1 MPADER
7 KIRTLLLYQDFRPG
21 IGSFYQT
28 HLRRLQGAGYAVEG
42 FCITVD
48 PPAGRFS
55 YPELD
60 KLWRRGNRRLMQL
73 YAVLEKKASEVDV
86 IVLYHGANL
95 HPEFLERLRT
105 FNVYMCF
112 DDPESSDY
120 ISKPVAKHFDACF
133 VANIASLD
141 QYRSWGCQ
149 NVFFRPFGFFA
160 SHVDLRLGPEQIR
173 SNERDI
179 GACIFCEREAPWRRE
194 RLAFLDQ
201 HVPELY
207 GRGRGWPLGYVSDKE
222 VLEAYRRARIGIN
235 LHNSTGPIN
244 FRTYT
249 LPANGLMQICDNKY
263 FLGQIFDLGREVIGY
278 SEIEEVPDLVQ
289 FYLANDEAR
298 IRIATAGYERVHHDY
313 NEVSVWQRQM
323 RQIAGLL

>member
-7 KIRTLLLYQDFRPG
+7 GIRTLLIYQDFRPG
-21 IGSFYQT
+21 IAEFYQT
-28 HLRRLQGAGYAVEG
+28 HIRRLQDSGFAVDG

-48 PPAGRFS
+48 PPAPRFR

-60 KLWRRGNRRLMQL
+60 KLWRRGDRRLMQL
-73 YAVLEKKASEVDV
+73 YSELEKKASEVDV
-86 IVLYHGANL
+86 IILYHGANL
-95 HPEFLERLRT
+95 HPEFLQRLRT

-112 DDPESSDY
+112 DDPESSDFV
-120 ISKPVAKHFDACF
+120 SKPVANRFDACF
-133 VANIASLD
+133 VANIASLE

-160 SHVDLRLGPEQIR
+160 SHIDPTIGLEQIR
-173 SNERDI
+173 SNEKNI
-179 GACIFCEREAPWRRE
+179 ESCIFCERVGPWRRE
-194 RLAFLDQ
+194 RLAHLEK
-201 HVPELY
+201 HIPNLY
-207 GRGRGWPLGYVSDKE
+207 GRGRGWPLGYVSDEE
-222 VLEAYRRARIGIN
+222 VLQIYRRSKIGIN

-263 FLGQIFDLGREVIGY
+263 FLGQIFELGKEVVGY
-278 SEIEEVPDLVQ
+278 NDVEEVPDLVR

-298 IRIATAGYERVHHDY
+298 IRIAAAGYERVHRDY
-313 NEVSVWQRQM
+313 NEVAVWRTQM
-323 RQIAGLL
+323 QQIASLL